1 VDALWAQVCPTSDS
15 LVSRVPPSATRD
27 PPDGMGWSSVIVCVL
42 FVSLFCLYVSREPR
56 YMKVSQR
63 PDTIAS
69 CLHLF
74 AFVGPVEHCGL
85 GNFGSPWHAVAADF
99 QKF

>member
-1 VDALWAQVCPTSDS
+1 MPSGPRCAQPQTHWCHVFLRRLP
-15 LVSRVPPSATRD
+15 ATLL
-27 PPDGMGWSSVIVCVL
+27 MAWGWSSMIVCVL

-56 YMKVSQR
+56 YMKVSRR

-74 AFVGPVEHCGL
+74 AFVGPVERCGL
-85 GNFGSPWHAVAADF
+85 ENFGSPWHAVAADF
-99 QKF
+99 QNF